1 MERNILKNFVL
12 VLLCMSLHA
21 GISLAENIL
30 PPIQQYPET
39 NQDLAY
45 HEINQDLALK
55 EKASLI
61 FKDLIKKDVKNKAL
75 IPQHKNVED
84 IPILYCQSS
93 KIFRNNDLSKLK
105 MFDIITN
112 CDDFNFFSL
121 TINEHL
127 EGGILA
133 IADSYDVNHTFNT
146 TLYIQGNYD
155 NLADEVDIKEKSLI
169 FTGTYSYTTIDG
181 RNQTIYSFISVNN
194 YEIAKVNE
202 KKPAKLQQKK

>member
-93 KIFRNNDLSKLK
+93 TIFRNNDLSKLK

-112 CDDFNFFSL
+112 CDDFHFFSL

-127 EGGILA
+127 EDGILA
-133 IADSYDVNHTFNT
+133 IADSYGDYTFNT

-155 NLADEVDIKEKSLI
+155 NVADEVYIKEKSLI

-181 RNQTIYSFISVNN
+181 RNHTIYSFISVNN
-194 YEIAKVNE
+194 YEIAKVVE